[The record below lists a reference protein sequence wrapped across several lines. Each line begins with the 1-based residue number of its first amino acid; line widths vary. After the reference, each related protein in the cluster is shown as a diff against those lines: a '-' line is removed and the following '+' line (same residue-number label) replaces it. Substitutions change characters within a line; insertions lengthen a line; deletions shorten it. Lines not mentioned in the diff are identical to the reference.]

1 MKTTEKAASDY
12 AEITNVLTGIPCSD
26 VEEIFLSGAGFA
38 NRWMHVNEGLPPKEL
53 GTNNLSENVLIKMN
67 VGTISNY
74 AIACYD
80 YFYKK
85 WIYAISMEDLGD
97 ENKFVTHWKPIK

>member
-1 MKTTEKAASDY
+1 MKTTKQAASDY

-26 VEEIFLSGAGFA
+26 VEEIFLSGAEFA
-38 NRWMHVNEGLPPKEL
+38 NRWIHVNEDLPPKIE
-53 GTNNLSENVLIKMN
+53 NFSFSEDVLIKICIGIN
-67 VGTISNY
+67 PNY
-74 AIACYD
+74 AVSYYD